1 MPVSS
6 PPRKWLAACTLR
18 AAQQDGL
25 FRLAEQA
32 VLAGST
38 GRLAMP
44 GGMGFMGCPL
54 ILALKHGHGF
64 HHYGVLL
71 VHHGKVFRH
80 APQVAGHEG
89 LELQGEVGHGAGQ
102 LG

>member
-1 MPVSS
+1 MQPVSA

-18 AAQQDGL
+18 AAQKDGL

-44 GGMGFMGCPL
+44 GGMGSP
-54 ILALKHGHGF
+54 AA
-64 HHYGVLL
+64 
-71 VHHGKVFRH
+71 R
-80 APQVAGHEG
+80 
-89 LELQGEVGHGAGQ
+89 
-102 LG
+102 